1 MLIGVGGSGKQSL
14 TRLASYICGM
24 HTFQITVTKHYNV
37 AALLEDIKSLYKVA
51 GFSGKPVCFL
61 FTDAEVKDEG
71 FLEFINQILSTGE
84 VWYLY
89 WWRVLSVGFA

>member
-1 MLIGVGGSGKQSL
+1 
-14 TRLASYICGM
+14 M

-84 VWYLY
+84 VWYLTGGEY
-89 WWRVLSVGFA
+89 FP